1 MVTMRNYLE
10 KLRDEGKISEESYET
25 NMKQLVND

>member
-1 MVTMRNYLE
+1 MITMRNYLE
-10 KLRDEGKISEESYET
+10 KLYNEGKISEESYET